1 MSDPQLKGFVDGL
14 NRSLLQQ
21 EPKARIEDLRI
32 TKKGGKIDT
41 QIKLIPLGNV
51 TSAEDWNK
59 VSQLVERKVMGFAE
73 LFLEAMKSSKSKDG
87 KKPARTTEEK
97 MRREV
102 KEFGKALRKGEVQW
116 IDPEDVAS

>member
-1 MSDPQLKGFVDGL
+1 MSDPQLKGFVDVL

-32 TKKGGKIDT
+32 VMEGGKIDT
-41 QIKLIPLGNV
+41 QIKLIPLGKV

-59 VSQLVERKVMGFAE
+59 ISQLVERKVMGFAE
-73 LFLEAMKSSKSKDG
+73 LFLEAMKSSKSTDG
-87 KKPARTTEEK
+87 KKPAKTTEEK

-102 KEFGKALRKGEVQW
+102 KEFGKALRKGEIVW